1 MSLAA
6 QPIEYMEGTQNVK
19 VNAAT
24 FISEIGD
31 VVLSRR
37 DMAASYHLSVVC
49 DDADQNITDVIRG
62 EDLAPATVETAAPAP
77 KPAAAPVRKAS
88 GLAKPFIQIG
98 IFSVKSNADN
108 TATSLRGI
116 GILPSVIKGDSQG
129 KDFWRVIVGPAGS
142 SSERATLL
150 KKVKQLGFNDAYFV
164 TN

>member
-1 MSLAA
+1 MVAGSPIKMSVVALRTEAVPVA
-6 QPIEYMEGTQNVK
+6 QPAVSPPQG
-19 VNAAT
+19 
-24 FISEIGD
+24 SEN
-31 VVLSRR
+31 LPA
-37 DMAASYHLSVVC
+37 AASIEATSLDPIKAAEAAIAKS
-49 DDADQNITDVIRG
+49 